1 MLEVGWSILHYD
13 NVVISKCRATFVIC
27 VLLLLSSTP
36 LLPRPVV
43 AVFDIELLRVS
54 VEKQD
59 QVRRDVT
66 AQLGPAD
73 PTILVSSQNGA
84 AIDVPKLLRVV
95 MEYGGIVLMRYI
107 EWGWGHHCIGWGL
120 AAVVQYRTGRGNQP
134 LCSQVVNL

>member
-1 MLEVGWSILHYD
+1 MGWSILHSHD
-13 NVVISKCRATFVIC
+13 NVAISQCRTTFVVC
-27 VLLLLSSTP
+27 VLLLSSTP

-95 MEYGGIVLMRYI
+95 MEYGGIVLMRYV
-107 EWGWGHHCIGWGL
+107 EWGWGHHCIGCGL
-120 AAVVQYRTGRGNQP
+120 AGVCAV
-134 LCSQVVNL
+134 